1 MQRQLSSK
9 YQKFLIK
16 APEGAAE
23 EHLEHLNFRSRA
35 GFAARRPATLTSAS
49 VSAPMCHLFVS
60 RLSAARRAAHT
71 VQEAD
76 GVTAGWVHGTSLAA
90 RHPLPMLPRLP
101 AADAAPQLNFL
112 AQQLEWALAQT
123 TQLHHD
129 MAALNVLLVRLNGK
143 N

>member
-1 MQRQLSSK
+1 MASQ
-9 YQKFLIK
+9 
-16 APEGAAE
+16 P
-23 EHLEHLNFRSRA
+23 A
-35 GFAARRPATLTSAS
+35 GSTGP
-49 VSAPMCHLFVS
+49 
-60 RLSAARRAAHT
+60 RLLL
-71 VQEAD
+71 
-76 GVTAGWVHGTSLAA
+76 GT
-90 RHPLPMLPRLP
+90 RCQCRPRLP